1 MIKQIAIAFLLLC
14 GAPAWAQTF
23 PELTGRVVDTADL
36 LLALSA
42 FETFDAMAGTE
53 RKIADVVP
61 AMQSLIRAALGLG

>member
-36 LLALSA
+36 LPPDQEAELAPV
-42 FETFDAMAGTE
+42 EQQ
-53 RKIADVVP
+53 P
-61 AMQSLIRAALGLG
+61 AAQPPRRRSSRRR